1 MNYQGS
7 QYNSPNI
14 VHIDGGSKQNEDDID
29 EYKNKEELL
38 ENPLYFL
45 QKDENGSKII
55 QDLYKKLTP
64 NEKNQIFNK
73 IKSEIKELSKNE
85 FANYFIVV
93 LIEESDKEK
102 IDFIYNALKDD
113 LFEFSLDKHGT
124 YVIQELLNK
133 LDQNIIEELS
143 DKFFSN
149 FNNQNFESLAF
160 DKNLN
165 HILQIFIKRNRTEKM
180 IVYIKKL

>member
-7 QYNSPNI
+7 QYNSPFPNI
-14 VHIDGGSKQNEDDID
+14 NIIDSGSKQNEDDIK
-29 EYKNKEELL
+29 EYENKEELS

-45 QKDENGSKII
+45 KKDENGSKII

-64 NEKNQIFNK
+64 SEKNQIFNK

-85 FANYFIVV
+85 FGNYFIVV

-113 LFEFSLDKHGT
+113 LFEFS
-124 YVIQELLNK
+124 
-133 LDQNIIEELS
+133 
-143 DKFFSN
+143 
-149 FNNQNFESLAF
+149 
-160 DKNLN
+160 
-165 HILQIFIKRNRTEKM
+165 
-180 IVYIKKL
+180 

>member
-64 NEKNQIFNK
+64 NEGDHIFNK
-73 IKSEIKELSKNE
+73 IKSKIK
-85 FANYFIVV
+85 
-93 LIEESDKEK
+93 
-102 IDFIYNALKDD
+102 
-113 LFEFSLDKHGT
+113 
-124 YVIQELLNK
+124 
-133 LDQNIIEELS
+133 
-143 DKFFSN
+143 
-149 FNNQNFESLAF
+149 
-160 DKNLN
+160 
-165 HILQIFIKRNRTEKM
+165 
-180 IVYIKKL
+180 